1 MSYYGNFTTHKVVE
15 MNQSTGLRTGH
26 MVAQTRLDVTS
37 GNSFDNGYILALDVT
52 KDALKLA
59 EGNESRVF
67 IHFTEEYQP
76 IMKAGLKYFSVPLM
90 ERVEGQNTV
99 KYCYPRAIAIYEND
113 AWTTDNFNDEDGWAK
128 EGTTWAEVVDGVL
141 TLTDEKPE
149 AGKHIFLAKK
159 TTLPDGVTEAA
170 QFIYV
175 GRELAA
181 AAAEEVDGGNG

>member
-26 MVAQTRLDVTS
+26 MVTQTRLDVAA
-37 GNSFDNGYILALDVT
+37 GESFDNGFILALDVT

-59 EGNESRVF
+59 TGNESRVF

-76 IMKAGLKYFSVPLM
+76 IMKVGLKYFSVPLM
-90 ERVEGQNTV
+90 EDADKN
-99 KYCYPRAIAIYEND
+99 KYCYPRAIALYEND
-113 AWTTDNFNDEDGWAK
+113 AWTTDNFTGDFAADGA
-128 EGTTWAEVVDGVL
+128 TTWAEVENGIL
-141 TLTDEKPE
+141 ALKSAKPE
-149 AGKHIFLAKK
+149 AGKHVFLAKK

-175 GRELAA
+175 GRESA
-181 AAAEEVDGGNG
+181 

>member
-26 MVAQTRLDVTS
+26 MVAQTRLDV
-37 GNSFDNGYILALDVT
+37 ALDVT
-52 KDALKLA
+52 KDALVLA
-59 EGNESRVF
+59 KGTESRVF

-90 ERVEGQNTV
+90 EDADKN
-99 KYCYPRAIAIYEND
+99 KYCYPRAIALYEND
-113 AWTTDNFNDEDGWAK
+113 AWTTDNFTGDFAAS
-128 EGTTWAEVVDGVL
+128 GTTWAEVVDGVL
-141 TLTDEKPE
+141 TLKDAKPE

-159 TTLPDGVTEAA
+159 TTLPDGVTDAA

-175 GRELAA
+175 GRELAVA
-181 AAAEEVDGGNG
+181 AGGQG

>member
-26 MVAQTRLDVTS
+26 MVAQTRLVVAE
-37 GNSFDNGYILALDVT
+37 GESFDNGYILALDVA
-52 KDALKLA
+52 KDELKLA
-59 EGNESRVF
+59 VGTESRVF

-90 ERVEGQNTV
+90 EDADKA
-99 KYCYPRAIAIYEND
+99 KYCYPRAIALYEND
-113 AWTTDNFNDEDGWAK
+113 AWTTDNFTGDFAAS
-128 EGTTWAEVVDGVL
+128 GTTWAEVKDGVL
-141 TLTDEKPE
+141 TLKSAKPE

-159 TTLPDGVTEAA
+159 TTLPDGVTDAA

-175 GRELAA
+175 GRELEVAA
-181 AAAEEVDGGNG
+181 GGE

>member
-26 MVAQTRLDVTS
+26 MVAQTRLVVKDES
-37 GNSFDNGYILALDVT
+37 ANSFDNGYILALDVT
-52 KDALKLA
+52 KDELKLA
-59 EGNESRVF
+59 VGNESRVF

-90 ERVEGQNTV
+90 EDADKN

-113 AWTTDNFNDEDGWAK
+113 AWTTDNFTGEFAA
-128 EGTTWAEVVDGVL
+128 EGATTWAEVENGVL
-141 TLTDEKPE
+141 KLRATQPE
-149 AGKHIFLAKK
+149 DGKHIFLAKK
-159 TTLPDGVTEAA
+159 TTLPDGVTNAA

-175 GRELAA
+175 GRV
-181 AAAEEVDGGNG
+181 AAEVI